1 MIKVKHMFNF
11 DSNSIDPTSM
21 IPLYNQVANVITE
34 EIDMGNIAA
43 GEKLPS
49 ELLLMKVF
57 NVSRVTIRGAILEL
71 VSDGLLIRS
80 QGKGTFVAPK
90 KKLQSANDTTGLT
103 ESCRR
108 LGKELHSQVLSAGYS
123 YATKAECDFLKID
136 ESEQI
141 IEVVRLRFIDRR
153 PTVIET
159 SHFLKKYDFL
169 LHENLEGSIFEC
181 FNKHGISVHTS
192 QRTLE
197 ISTATAYE
205 AELLETKRNSSL
217 LLFRDFQSGGFD
229 TPLFV
234 AKQLYNTQDMVFYL

>member
-21 IPLYNQVANVITE
+21 IPLYKQVANVITE

-108 LGKELHSQVLSAGYS
+108 LAKNCTPRCYQL
-123 YATKAECDFLKID
+123 
-136 ESEQI
+136 
-141 IEVVRLRFIDRR
+141 
-153 PTVIET
+153 VIPMRQ
-159 SHFLKKYDFL
+159 KP
-169 LHENLEGSIFEC
+169 NVIF
-181 FNKHGISVHTS
+181 
-192 QRTLE
+192 
-197 ISTATAYE
+197 
-205 AELLETKRNSSL
+205 
-217 LLFRDFQSGGFD
+217 
-229 TPLFV
+229 
-234 AKQLYNTQDMVFYL
+234 

>member
-21 IPLYNQVANVITE
+21 IPLYKQVANVITE
-34 EIDMGNIAA
+34 EINMGNIAA

-57 NVSRVTIRGAILEL
+57 NVSRVTVRGAILEL
-71 VSDGLLIRS
+71 VSDGLLVRS

-90 KKLQSANDTTGLT
+90 KKLQSANDTPGLT

-181 FNKHGISVHTS
+181 FNNHGISVHTS

-197 ISTATAYE
+197 ISTSTAYE
-205 AELLETKRNSSL
+205 AELLETRRGSSR
-217 LLFRDFQSGGFD
+217 LLFRDVQSGGFD

>member
-1 MIKVKHMFNF
+1 MFNF
-11 DSNSIDPTSM
+11 DSNNIDPTSM
-21 IPLYNQVANVITE
+21 IPLYKQVAGIITE
-34 EIDMGNIAA
+34 EINKGNIAA

-71 VSDGLLIRS
+71 VSDGLLVRS

-103 ESCRR
+103 ASCKR
-108 LGKELHSQVLSAGYS
+108 LGKELYSKILSTGYA
-123 YATKAECDFLKID
+123 YPTKT
-136 ESEQI
+136 ESEYLNIEETEQI
-141 IEVVRLRFIDRR
+141 IEVVRLRHIDKR

-169 LHENLEGSIFEC
+169 LRENLEGSIFEC
-181 FNKHGISVHTS
+181 MSRHGISVHTS

-197 ISTATAYE
+197 ICNASAYE
-205 AELLETKRNSSL
+205 AELLEIKRNSPL
-217 LLFRDFQSGGFD
+217 LLFRDFQSDGYNN
-229 TPLFV
+229 PLFV

>member
-1 MIKVKHMFNF
+1 MIKVKRMFNF

-21 IPLYNQVANVITE
+21 IPLYKQVANVITE

-141 IEVVRLRFIDRR
+141 IEDRKSVV
-153 PTVIET
+153 
-159 SHFLKKYDFL
+159 
-169 LHENLEGSIFEC
+169 
-181 FNKHGISVHTS
+181 
-192 QRTLE
+192 
-197 ISTATAYE
+197 
-205 AELLETKRNSSL
+205 
-217 LLFRDFQSGGFD
+217 
-229 TPLFV
+229 
-234 AKQLYNTQDMVFYL
+234 